1 MMWNLKPKVFKPVDT
16 CIYIYFL
23 ETFGSCKF
31 CGNKH
36 KKKMKAI
43 ENEKRNEER
52 MKRKN
57 TLLFF
62 V

>member
-1 MMWNLKPKVFKPVDT
+1 M
-16 CIYIYFL
+16 YIHLFL

-36 KKKMKAI
+36 KKKKMKAI
-43 ENEKRNEER
+43 ENEKRNEEK

>member
-1 MMWNLKPKVFKPVDT
+1 M
-16 CIYIYFL
+16 YIYLFL
-23 ETFGSCKF
+23 ETFGSCKY

-36 KKKMKAI
+36 TQKMKAI
-43 ENEKRNEER
+43 ENEKRNEEK

>member
-1 MMWNLKPKVFKPVDT
+1 M
-16 CIYIYFL
+16 YIHLFL

-43 ENEKRNEER
+43 ENEKRNEEK